1 MWYKC
6 IEHVIHECIIPLQY
20 RHNTVYIFHC
30 SEVGDVV
37 GVADST
43 IRQSY
48 RLLYP
53 DRAQLFPKDFVFSTP
68 LDSLPKH

>member
-1 MWYKC
+1 MNSFC
-6 IEHVIHECIIPLQY
+6 VIV
-20 RHNTVYIFHC
+20 VYTLFMQ
-30 SEVGDVV
+30 SFLSVEVGDVV

-53 DRAQLFPKDFVFSTP
+53 SREKLFPSDFKFVTP
-68 LDSLPKH
+68 LDDLPKH

>member
-1 MWYKC
+1 MS
-6 IEHVIHECIIPLQY
+6 IVLFFS
-20 RHNTVYIFHC
+20 V
-30 SEVGDVV
+30 EVGDVV

-53 DRAQLFPKDFVFSTP
+53 SREKLFPSDFKFFTSIE
-68 LDSLPKH
+68 DLPKH